1 MSDTCP
7 SVLWRCRLGAVRKYL
22 VRVSDYSG
30 RPMFD
35 SLLYIYNIHGT
46 YNYIFTCSPC
56 LAIVLIYS
64 TCTVLF
70 FVPREFFHL
79 LSKELV
85 NPQYGLFQNANG
97 LYRPSPQSSVHPNH
111 LDYFN
116 LCGKVLARMIC
127 DSKIF
132 SLIYYTDVTVLV
144 PQKPGQDIK
153 GTANCVLSVRRRG

>member
-1 MSDTCP
+1 MYYTRSIYIQYT
-7 SVLWRCRLGAVRKYL
+7 WHIQ
-22 VRVSDYSG
+22 
-30 RPMFD
+30 
-35 SLLYIYNIHGT
+35 LYIYM
-46 YNYIFTCSPC
+46 FTMPC
-56 LAIVLIYS
+56 YCVDLQY
-64 TCTVLF
+64 CTVLF

-132 SLIYYTDVTVLV
+132 SLIYTDVTVLV
-144 PQKPGQDIK
+144 PQKPGQGIK